1 MRKLLHTNLVLL
13 ACVSI
18 AFILSFQTP
27 IAAQSNPDLKLDVTL
42 LYDGNVIE
50 GTWLPVKLQLQNG
63 AGDRTVQIDASLLDS
78 AQHYTQEIALPAQ
91 SNFETTL
98 YILPVGN
105 ATTLDIVVREG
116 ERELVRSAPSYRT
129 RVGERMLALVSNEP
143 IAITL
148 PARQDLSILPF
159 LPFDLQVSDLP
170 ERSQGLETLSAI
182 VLHNVDSN
190 QFTTS
195 QLEALETWVKRGGQL
210 VLSGGTGSSAQIANL
225 PSELVPAQIVGVRSD
240 LPGEALAELI
250 GITNSVGLQLNGVG
264 LQAKSD
270 SSILIG
276 DEANPLVIEKRLGE
290 GHIHQLAFAV
300 DAPELRNWNQ
310 SSQFWDRFLRPTNPD
325 SAITGFVGSRLIDAR
340 ERELTTS
347 LNNLPALD
355 LPSGLP
361 LIALLTLYFLIV
373 GPIVHVVLRRLD
385 KQNWGWLIIPG
396 ITVLFSL
403 ISYGFSFALRASDV
417 LVNQVTVIE
426 QVAAHNQAK
435 TLLGF
440 YGSKRNEFTVTFQ
453 ADSLL
458 RPLRS
463 VSGVYGDVSGSNG
476 NYLQGNPAI
485 ADIQSNAWSI
495 QGIQAETEL
504 DLPQIDAT
512 ITIQDGAIRVRVPN
526 PLDQTMRNVV
536 VRYGQQVVVL
546 GDIPPGQQAE
556 SAWIDPKVVD
566 ANGLPPAGSSLGSI
580 IFRQALE
587 EGRKPGAIPDR
598 SVVLKQTMLD
608 AVLSNG
614 ALPQSP
620 GPTLVAWL
628 DTSPV
633 GVEVESNSKH
643 VLQATTLF
651 IAQPKIEASGLV
663 QLGPGWLNLDYA
675 GNTSAIVCSN
685 NNGLIGLTPSTTTE
699 LLFRLPNSLNS
710 LEASRLILSFSSL
723 RTWPNAGIRTALY
736 NWETDRWDELDYD
749 GPGDLLVDQAKAYLR
764 EGKVAVRFE
773 GRIAETGCIFG
784 QGSLTGRIP

>member
-1 MRKLLHTNLVLL
+1 MRKLLHTNLILL

-27 IAAQSNPDLKLDVTL
+27 VAAQSPSDLTLDVAL

-63 AGDRTVQIDASLLDS
+63 AGDRSIQLDVSLLGS
-78 AQHYTQEIALPAQ
+78 SQHYIQEIALPAQ

-98 YILPVGN
+98 YVLPVGS
-105 ATTLDIVVREG
+105 ATTLDIVVRDG

-129 RVGERMLALVSNEP
+129 RVGERMLALVADEP
-143 IAITL
+143 VAISL
-148 PARQDLSILPF
+148 PARQDLSSLPF
-159 LPFDLQVSDLP
+159 LPFDLQVADLP
-170 ERSQGLETLSAI
+170 EHSQGLETLSAI

-190 QFTTS
+190 QFTAN
-195 QLEALETWVKRGGQL
+195 QLAALEIWVKQGGQL
-210 VLSGGTGSSAQIANL
+210 VLSGGTGSSTQITNL
-225 PSELVPAQIVGVRSD
+225 PPDLVPAQIVGARSD
-240 LPGEALAELI
+240 LAGEALAELI
-250 GITNSVGLQLNGVG
+250 GITNSVSLQLNGVA
-264 LQAKSD
+264 LQPNPA

-276 DEANPLVIEKRLGE
+276 DGVDPLVVEKRLGE
-290 GHIHQLAFAV
+290 GRIHQLAFAV
-300 DAPELRNWNQ
+300 DAAELHNWQN
-310 SSQFWDRFLRPTNPD
+310 SSQFWDRFLRPINPE
-325 SAITGFVGSRLIDAR
+325 SAITGIVGSRLVDAR
-340 ERELTTS
+340 ERELTSS

-361 LIALLTLYFLIV
+361 LIVLLTIYFLLV
-373 GPIVHVVLRRLD
+373 GPIVHLVLRRFD

-396 ITVLFSL
+396 ITILFSL

-417 LVNQVTVIE
+417 LVNQVTVVE
-426 QVAAHNQAK
+426 QVAAHSQAK
-435 TLLGF
+435 TLIGF
-440 YGSKRNEFTVTFQ
+440 YGSNRNEFTVSFQ

-463 VSGVYGDVSGSNG
+463 ASGAYGDISGSNG
-476 NYLQGNPAI
+476 SYLQGNPAI
-485 ADIQSNAWSI
+485 ATIQSDAWSI

-504 DLPQIDAT
+504 SLPQINAT
-512 ITIQDGAIRVRVPN
+512 ITIQDGNIRVRVPN
-526 PLDQTMRNVV
+526 PLDQVMRNVV

-556 SAWIDPKVVD
+556 SAWIEPKVVD
-566 ANGLPPAGSSLGSI
+566 ANGLPPSGTPLGSI

-598 SVVLKQTMLD
+598 SVVLKQNILD

-614 ALPQSP
+614 PLPQLP

-633 GVEVESNSKH
+633 GVELEGRSKH
-643 VLQATTLF
+643 VLQQTTLL
-651 IAQPKIEASGLV
+651 IAQPKIEASGTV

-675 GNTSAIVCSN
+675 SGSNTVVCSS
-685 NNGLIGLTPSTTTE
+685 NNGLIGLTPSSSSE
-699 LLFRLPNSLNS
+699 LYFQLPDSLNT
-710 LEASRLILSFSSL
+710 LEATRLNLSFSSL

-736 NWETDRWDELDYD
+736 NWKNQRWDAQDYD
-749 GPGDLLVDQAKAYLR
+749 GPGDLLVDQAGPYLY
-764 EGKVAVRFE
+764 EGRVGVRFE

-784 QGSLTGRIP
+784 EGSLTGRIP